1 MVLVRKWEGEVPA
14 EPKRLNS
21 EETSPSLTLK
31 LITLIYYT
39 LPVGIIARHRLISR
53 LPPNQR
59 IATTAAQGTT
69 NTAKEKIQAASVVTS
84 EQE

>member
-39 LPVGIIARHRLISR
+39 PDFAL
-53 LPPNQR
+53 
-59 IATTAAQGTT
+59 ATP
-69 NTAKEKIQAASVVTS
+69 
-84 EQE
+84 